1 MAYLVLNT
9 EEELYHEDSLRAHAS
24 SILNYHVNMLLIEG
38 K

>member
-1 MAYLVLNT
+1 MAYSVLNT
-9 EEELYHEDSLRAHAS
+9 EKDLNHEDSLRAHAS

>member
-9 EEELYHEDSLRAHAS
+9 EKDLYHEDSLRAHAS
-24 SILNYHVNMLLIEG
+24 ILNYHVNMLLIKG